1 MKALVTYGA
10 DVNAVNNLKESP
22 RHLVANRNPFEA
34 GILYALHAVGPVA
47 ARLLEKRKS
56 ALMVVKSMGK

>member
-22 RHLVANRNPFEA
+22 RHLVAKD
-34 GILYALHAVGPVA
+34 IHL
-47 ARLLEKRKS
+47 RLAYCMHCTLWASRCSTSREEKECSDGCKIDE
-56 ALMVVKSMGK
+56 K

>member
-34 GILYALHAVGPVA
+34 GILYALHAVG
-47 ARLLEKRKS
+47 
-56 ALMVVKSMGK
+56 